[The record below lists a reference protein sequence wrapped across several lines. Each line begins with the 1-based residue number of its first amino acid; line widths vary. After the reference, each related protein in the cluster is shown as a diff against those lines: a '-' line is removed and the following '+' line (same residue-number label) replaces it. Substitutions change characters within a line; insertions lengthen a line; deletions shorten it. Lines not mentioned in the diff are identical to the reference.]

1 MRVAE
6 FDYLALD
13 TAGRERRG
21 SVRADSAEDAKAKLG
36 QRRLFVVKVEEG
48 TGSPGSG
55 SGAGAAPPLLSRPLF
70 VRRKLNGKAL
80 TIFTRQLATLVSVSP
95 LEESLRTIARQT
107 EKEQVRAI
115 LLNVHAGVLEGRRL
129 SDAMGREAA
138 SFPALYRGMVSAGES
153 SGSLPNILERLA
165 LLMERQG
172 QVRAKVLSA
181 IAYPVILAIVAM
193 FVVFALM
200 VFVVPRVVEQFEDI
214 GQQLPLLT
222 RIVIG
227 LSGFLAAWWWA
238 LALGV
243 AVFVFVAV
251 RALRDEGLR
260 LKADRTL
267 LRLPLFG
274 RLIRDLHAARMART
288 LSTMVASRLPLLEG
302 LKLTTQTVHNRALRN
317 ASAEIAETVRT
328 GGSLSGALR
337 RAGVFPPLLVYL
349 AASGEASGKL
359 DIMLERAAEYLEREF
374 DSFTA
379 TALALLEPAIIVV
392 MGAVVAVIVLSIL
405 LPILQLDTLAGGM

>member
-1 MRVAE
+1 MAE
-6 FDYLALD
+6 YDYLALD
-13 TAGRERRG
+13 PAGRERRG
-21 SVRADSAEDAKAKLG
+21 SVRAATADEARTKLG

-48 TGSPGSG
+48 SG
-55 SGAGAAPPLLSRPLF
+55 SGPAAAASAGQPLLSRQLF
-70 VRRKLNGKAL
+70 VRRKLSPKQL
-80 TIFTRQLATLVSVSP
+80 TVFTRQLATLVTVSP

-107 EKEQVRAI
+107 EKPQVRTT

-129 SDAMGREAA
+129 SDAMGREPA

-153 SGSLPNILERLA
+153 SGSLPQILERLA
-165 LLMERQG
+165 FLLERQG

-200 VFVVPRVVEQFEDI
+200 IFVVPRVVEQFDDI
-214 GQQLPLLT
+214 GQQLPFLT
-222 RIVIG
+222 RAVIA
-227 LSGFLAAWWWA
+227 LSNVLAAWWWA
-238 LALGV
+238 LALGL
-243 AVFVFVAV
+243 AATILIAA
-251 RALRDEGLR
+251 RALRDETLR

-302 LKLTTQTVHNRALRN
+302 LKLTTQTVHNRALRI

-359 DIMLERAAEYLEREF
+359 DIMLERAADYLEREF
-374 DSFTA
+374 DSFTT

-405 LPILQLDTLAGGM
+405 LPILQLDTLAGGLG

>member
-1 MRVAE
+1 MAD

-13 TAGRERRG
+13 TGGRERRG
-21 SVRADSAEDAKAKLG
+21 SVRADSAEDARAKLG
-36 QRRLFVVKVEEG
+36 QRRLFVVRVEEG
-48 TGSPGSG
+48 TGASAST
-55 SGAGAAPPLLSRPLF
+55 APLVSRQLF
-70 VRRKLNGKAL
+70 VRKKLGAKQL
-80 TIFTRQLATLVSVSP
+80 TIFTRQLATLVQVSP

-107 EKEQVRAI
+107 EKQAVRDI

-129 SDAMGREAA
+129 SEAMGREAA

-153 SGSLPNILERLA
+153 SGSLPQILERLA
-165 LLMERQG
+165 LLLERQG

-181 IAYPVILAIVAM
+181 LAYPIILAFVAM

-222 RIVIG
+222 RVVIA
-227 LSGFLAAWWWA
+227 LSNFLASWWWA
-238 LALGV
+238 LAAG
-243 AVFVFVAV
+243 AVLFLLAAA

-302 LKLTTQTVHNRALRN
+302 LKLTTQTVHNRALRI

-379 TALALLEPAIIVV
+379 TALALLEPAIIVI

-405 LPILQLDTLAGGM
+405 LPILQLDTLAGGMG

>member
-1 MRVAE
+1 MAE

-21 SVRADSAEDAKAKLG
+21 SIRADSPDEAKSKLG
-36 QRRLFVVKVEEG
+36 ARRLFVVKVEEG
-48 TGSPGSG
+48 SG
-55 SGAGAAPPLLSRPLF
+55 TAAPPLLSRQIF
-70 VRRKLNGKAL
+70 ARKKLSGKQL
-80 TIFTRQLATLVSVSP
+80 TIFTRQLATLVQVSP
-95 LEESLRTIARQT
+95 LEEALRTIARQT
-107 EKEQVRAI
+107 EKDQVREI
-115 LLNVHAGVLEGRRL
+115 LLSVHAGVLEGRRL
-129 SDAMGREAA
+129 SDAMGRAPA

-153 SGSLPNILERLA
+153 SGSLPLILERLA
-165 LLMERQG
+165 ILLERQA

-181 IAYPVILAIVAM
+181 LAYPIILALVAM

-200 VFVVPRVVEQFEDI
+200 VFVVPRVVEQFDDI
-214 GQQLPLLT
+214 GQALPLLT
-222 RIVIG
+222 RIVIA
-227 LSGFLAAWWWA
+227 LSHFLATWWWA
-238 LALGV
+238 LIAAAVLAV
-243 AVFVFVAV
+243 AVTI
-251 RALRDEGLR
+251 RALKDEGLR
-260 LKADRTL
+260 MRWDRAL

-274 RLIRDLHAARMART
+274 RLLRDLHAARMART

-302 LKLTTQTVHNRALRN
+302 LRLTTQTVHNRALRA
-317 ASAEIAETVRT
+317 ASADIAESVRT

-337 RAGVFPPLLVYL
+337 RAAVFPPLLVYL

-379 TALALLEPAIIVV
+379 TALALLEPAIIVI

-405 LPILQLDTLAGGM
+405 LPILQLDTLAGGGLQ